1 MQKPATPANEPERL
15 EALKRLGVMYT
26 PAEERYDRITR
37 LATKLL
43 DTPIAMV
50 SLVDERVQWFKSSQ
64 GLRPTETPRE
74 TSFCG
79 HAILGEETFVIEDAS
94 RDERFADNP
103 LVTGD
108 PDIRFYAGHPLR
120 THDGVAVGTL
130 CIIDTRPRS
139 FTESD
144 RETLRDLAALV
155 EGELQREELNGF
167 QRKWVAERDELVA
180 KASVDP
186 LTKTWNRG
194 AIMELLD
201 AEISRAARG
210 TPLNVGMIDI
220 DWFKVVN
227 DTFGHQTG
235 DAVLTETTARIR
247 TAVRDF
253 DPLGRYGGEEFLLL
267 LGNCSQSEAL
277 SICQRICERVSAQPM
292 ASKQELDLHISVS
305 IGLATYSV
313 ASADAG
319 ALIGAADA
327 ALYRAKRG
335 GRNRVEVAQATP

>member
-1 MQKPATPANEPERL
+1 MRKPSVPDNESVRL
-15 EALKRLGVMYT
+15 EALHGLGVMYT

-43 DTPIAMV
+43 DTPIALV

-64 GLRPTETPRE
+64 GMTATETPRE
-74 TSFCG
+74 VSFCG
-79 HAILGEETFVIEDAS
+79 HAILGDETFVIEDTS
-94 RDERFADNP
+94 KDERFVDNP

-130 CIIDTRPRS
+130 CIIDKKPRT
-139 FTESD
+139 FAESD

-155 EGELQREELNGF
+155 EGELQREELNVF
-167 QRKWVAERDELVA
+167 QRKWSAERDELVA
-180 KASVDP
+180 KASIDV
-186 LTKTWNRG
+186 LTKTWNRR

-210 TPLNVGMIDI
+210 TPLNVAMIDI

-235 DAVLTETTARIR
+235 DLVLTETTARIR
-247 TAVRDF
+247 SAVRDF

-267 LGNCSQSEAL
+267 LGHCSESEAL
-277 SICQRICERVSAQPM
+277 AICERICERVAAKPM
-292 ASKQELDLHISVS
+292 ASKDQFDLHVSVS
-305 IGLATYSV
+305 IGLAAYSQ
-313 ASADAG
+313 ANADAE

-335 GRNRVEVAQATP
+335 GRNRVEREAPP